1 MFQVCQSVT
10 YEGDNVT
17 KLLNAI
23 FNLRYL
29 AILAIVAPFFGAA
42 LMFLL
47 GTLDT
52 VNAYRIFFG
61 QIEPEGAI
69 EAGEAA
75 MVKLVASVDHFLFAS
90 ILIIFAVGLYALFF
104 RTSAGSEGQSSHKKR
119 LSWSQLKNLG
129 GMDEMLLKVIIML
142 LAVAFLEFMLTSGM
156 STLSWT
162 VLVVPLTIIALAI
175 SLKWMQAGAE
185 EIDLLAEQ
193 PGSSPAKEAYLDELE
208 RLSDLFDQ
216 GVITEEEFAARKKQ
230 ILNT

>member
-1 MFQVCQSVT
+1 MNQPIF
-10 YEGDNVT
+10 EEDMMT

-23 FNLRYL
+23 FSLRYL

-61 QIEPEGAI
+61 RIEAEGAI
-69 EAGEAA
+69 EPGEAA

-104 RTSAGSEGQSSHKKR
+104 RTSSGSGEQQSHRKR
-119 LSWSQLKNLG
+119 PSWSQLKNLG

-156 STLSWT
+156 GTLSWS

-175 SLKWMQAGAE
+175 GLKWMQAGTE
-185 EIDLLAEQ
+185 EVDLLAVQ
-193 PGSSPAKEAYLDELE
+193 PESSPAKEAYLDELQ
-208 RLSDLFDQ
+208 RLSDLLDQ
-216 GVITEEEFAARKKQ
+216 GVITEDEFTAKKKQ
-230 ILNT
+230 ILHE